1 MRRAFSIGEAKERV
15 IPALDPRRI
24 RGFHRLIELR
34 LERPADA

>member
-24 RGFHRLIELR
+24 RGFRLIELR